1 MSSWWWRCILA
12 GARWNEN
19 INYDSITMAKSS
31 TCYVRL
37 LFYLYRLILRL
48 LEDIFQVVN
57 LWTDFQ
63 HFGGRTLQ
71 TDFVLRYACRYFL
84 HLRSFLCCLLEELW
98 CKHMMSI
105 CFWMYWMF
113 DPGRNSIQNCK
124 ANSYWANMRQ
134 VLPCRIKMRSP
145 PWTWQT
151 QPDDL

>member
-1 MSSWWWRCILA
+1 
-12 GARWNEN
+12 
-19 INYDSITMAKSS
+19 MAKSS

-84 HLRSFLCCLLEELW
+84 HLRSFLCCLLEEL
-98 CKHMMSI
+98 
-105 CFWMYWMF
+105 
-113 DPGRNSIQNCK
+113 
-124 ANSYWANMRQ
+124 
-134 VLPCRIKMRSP
+134 
-145 PWTWQT
+145 
-151 QPDDL
+151 